1 MKTLNIIGLAVL
13 ALGTLLGVTWLIQ
26 GNNFLLYKT
35 FAPSYEDSRRQV
47 FENTKSYNDGMI
59 QELQFMQFEYVKADP
74 AHKAA
79 LASVILHR
87 AASYPRERMPADL
100 VSFIDNLKGTR

>member
-13 ALGTLLGVTWLIQ
+13 AMGTLLGVTWVIQ
-26 GNNFLLYKT
+26 GNNFLLYKA

-59 QELQFMQFEYVKADP
+59 QELQAMRFDYIKADP

-79 LASVILHR
+79 LASIILHR
-87 AASYPRERMPADL
+87 SASYPRERMPTDL
-100 VSFIDNLKGTR
+100 ARFIDTLQGDH